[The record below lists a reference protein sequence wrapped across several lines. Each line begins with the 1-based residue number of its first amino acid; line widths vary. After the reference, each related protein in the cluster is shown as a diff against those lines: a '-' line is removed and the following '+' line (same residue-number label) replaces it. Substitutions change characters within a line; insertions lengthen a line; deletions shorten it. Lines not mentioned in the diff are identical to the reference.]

1 MIVLLLVNLVLGVFV
16 FFSFKKKFSDT
27 DTRSLLKH
35 MGLLEAAW
43 TGFLF
48 TLGLF
53 ILFDL
58 LETKPGGK
66 SLLEIA
72 GQERMMIFSVLGG
85 FGIIHLSILGMIAVK
100 LFKNRAN

>member
-1 MIVLLLVNLVLGVFV
+1 MFLLLLTNLGLIAFT
-16 FFSFKKKFSDT
+16 FLCFKKKLKDV
-27 DTRSLLKH
+27 DAQSLLKNI
-35 MGLLEAAW
+35 GLLEVTW
-43 TGFLF
+43 TGFLLL
-48 TLGLF
+48 LGLF
-53 ILFDL
+53 LFFDL
-58 LETKPGGK
+58 LETKQDGK